1 MGRENYSSPFDG
13 GGRVGVVLHRLALRH
28 RPDKRKETTTAA
40 GNLLKVPGL
49 IALAAVFVLAAWYSE
64 AGILLLTGLFL
75 STAGLAL
82 LWSRLS
88 LAGVQAERR
97 FKGSRFFPGEPI
109 ECTLRLFN
117 RKPLPLPWVQLECGV
132 PAGFG
137 PDEPAGPSDTEGIR
151 RSASLLWYRGIS
163 WRFKLA
169 GKRRGYYP
177 IGPLKLISGDLL
189 GLYSRLRF
197 YGSTEHLIVYPQIF
211 PVDTRLIP
219 SLFPMGEARAS
230 RRLFRDPTYAIGV
243 REYVHGDDLKS
254 IHWKATARRGDL
266 QVKVLDA
273 TTAFNVAMVL
283 AVESFRN
290 NGVLAEADFEL
301 GISAAG
307 SVAAALC
314 ERGSPVGLFVN
325 TRLADTG
332 QPAAI
337 APGAGRSRVTEILEA
352 LAKVTDRS
360 SGSMDAFLEGQKG
373 RLTAGT
379 TLIFILG
386 RLPESFPEQLA
397 DLRAAGFR
405 LLVLLVGGDG
415 EPVLPP
421 DIHFHRIRQAGD
433 LAGASLP

>member
-1 MGRENYSSPFDG
+1 
-13 GGRVGVVLHRLALRH
+13 VVLHRLALLH

-49 IALAAVFVLAAWYSE
+49 IALAGVFVLAAWYSQ
-64 AGILLLTGLFL
+64 AGILLLTGFFL

-88 LAGVQAERR
+88 LTGVQAERR
-97 FKGSRFFPGEPI
+97 FKGTRFFPGEPI

-117 RKPLPLPWVQLECGV
+117 RKPLPLPWVQLECDV
-132 PAGFG
+132 SAGFG
-137 PDEPAGPSDTEGIR
+137 LDEPAGRSGTERIR

-163 WRFKLA
+163 WRLKLV

-189 GLYSRLRF
+189 GLYSRSRF
-197 YGSTEHLIVYPQIF
+197 SGSTEHLIVYPRIF
-211 PVDTRLIP
+211 PVDTSLIP
-219 SLFPMGEARAS
+219 SLYPMGEARAS
-230 RRLFRDPTYAIGV
+230 RRIFRDPTHAIGV
-243 REYVHGDDLKS
+243 REYLRGDDLKS

-266 QVKVLDA
+266 QVKVIDA

-283 AVESFRN
+283 AVESFQN

-307 SVAAALC
+307 SIAAARC
-314 ERGSPVGLFVN
+314 ERGSPVGRFVN
-325 TRLADTG
+325 TRQADTRP
-332 QPAAI
+332 PAVI
-337 APGAGRSRVTEILEA
+337 APGAGRSRVTEVLEA

-360 SGSMDAFLEGQKG
+360 SGPATAFLESQKG

-386 RLPESFPEQLA
+386 RMPDRFPEQLA

-405 LLVLLVGGDG
+405 LLVLLVGGAG

-421 DIHFHRIRQAGD
+421 DIHWRRIRQAGD